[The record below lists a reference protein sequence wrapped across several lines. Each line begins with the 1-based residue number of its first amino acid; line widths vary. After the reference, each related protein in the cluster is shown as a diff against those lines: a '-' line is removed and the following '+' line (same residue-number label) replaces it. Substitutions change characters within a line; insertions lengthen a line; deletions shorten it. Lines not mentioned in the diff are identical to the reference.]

1 LQEGNDVGTGFLFSR
16 SGPGLRLALAAL
28 IAVALPAA
36 QAHAAKGASAQCHG
50 VVGFSPATSVLP
62 DVNPTTSSPA
72 NAGMTM
78 SFTNSTPAA
87 ALPGKNKTSAV
98 SGSFYISVD
107 QACQVAGASSPQTP
121 CAYGGT
127 FVGAIDSL
135 GDMTLDYSDPA
146 GTSTPVF
153 GGCRQVFLEQPIEKN
168 TGAAFIGTSLLTQT
182 PTSTAKGA
190 TKPPTC
196 GLTNT
201 RLILSCTANNI

>member
-1 LQEGNDVGTGFLFSR
+1 
-16 SGPGLRLALAAL
+16 
-28 IAVALPAA
+28 
-36 QAHAAKGASAQCHG
+36 
-50 VVGFSPATSVLP
+50 
-62 DVNPTTSSPA
+62 
-72 NAGMTM
+72 M

-87 ALPGKNKTSAV
+87 ALPAKGRTSAV

-107 QACQVAGASSPQTP
+107 QACTVTGASSPQTP

-127 FVGAIDSL
+127 FVGTIDSL
-135 GDMTLDYSDPA
+135 GDMTLDYSDAA

-182 PTSTAKGA
+182 PTSTAHGA

>member
-1 LQEGNDVGTGFLFSR
+1 MGTGFLLR
-16 SGPGLRLALAAL
+16 GSGPGLRLAAAVALAAL
-28 IAVALPAA
+28 IAVALPAG

-50 VVGFSPATSVLP
+50 VVGFSPNTTVLP
-62 DVNPTTSSPA
+62 ESNPTASPPVTA

-87 ALPGKNKTSAV
+87 ALPGKGKTSAV
-98 SGSFYISVD
+98 GGSFYISVD

-127 FVGAIDSL
+127 FTGTIDSS

-153 GGCRQVFLEQPIEKN
+153 GGCRQIFLEQPIERN
-168 TGAAFIGTSLLTQT
+168 TGAAFITTSLFTQT
-182 PTSTAKGA
+182 PKSTAHGA
-190 TKPPTC
+190 PTPPAC
-196 GLTNT
+196 GLINT